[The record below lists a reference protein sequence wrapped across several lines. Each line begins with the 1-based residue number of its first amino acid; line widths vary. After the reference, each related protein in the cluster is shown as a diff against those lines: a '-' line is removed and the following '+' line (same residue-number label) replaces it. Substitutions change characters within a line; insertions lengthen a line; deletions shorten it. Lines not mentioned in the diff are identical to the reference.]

1 MYWSQL
7 VQTCFFGSYFFGFV
21 QHDTVWVCLS
31 PALAILS
38 CSRDGTSSV
47 IITELHH
54 GLKHLSRQLR
64 WASLVTAWVV
74 CSNNLLKNRCRSD
87 KNSTATDKYC
97 ISSSFGFEIQ
107 LYHPQTLNFAAS
119 EFLFTFHC
127 CGNSEP
133 WLTSPMEMK
142 HLTIHCLDAT
152 GAVLRKLRMSAP
164 KWETVNFI
172 LKDVEF
178 RCRSHGVSWRGF
190 FGGSSFCHVEYPVFI
205 VSGQNKYRSNSDKH
219 ACVIIWYNII

>member
-119 EFLFTFHC
+119 EFPVHFSLLWKFRT
-127 CGNSEP
+127 
-133 WLTSPMEMK
+133 LT
-142 HLTIHCLDAT
+142 H
-152 GAVLRKLRMSAP
+152 
-164 KWETVNFI
+164 F
-172 LKDVEF
+172 
-178 RCRSHGVSWRGF
+178 SHGNEAFNYPLLGCNGCCLAKAANECTEMGNCQFYTERRGVSVQVTWCLLTWF
-190 FGGSSFCHVEYPVFI
+190 F
-205 VSGQNKYRSNSDKH
+205 
-219 ACVIIWYNII
+219 WW